1 MNAFTPRKARR
12 NECIHCGGASPLA
25 EARRGIAPEWVR
37 RCMVQAKSELLSLC
51 VCRVEAFAG
60 PGPRHWSAPGPRA
73 CPPQKRHVTYKPVW
87 GPGPVGPRHGTYTE
101 EEPFCCGQRARQARR
116 IDCSCRWEIS
126 AQPDISVDRRR
137 AVGLDLSNGVQRPG
151 RRRGVQQRAP
161 ASAMRR
167 ITCIIRR
174 SECRRAAV

>member
-51 VCRVEAFAG
+51 VCRVEAGAG

-73 CPPQKRHVTYKPVW
+73 CPPQKRHVTYKRVW

-101 EEPFCCGQRARQARR
+101 EEPFAVASVLDG
-116 IDCSCRWEIS
+116 
-126 AQPDISVDRRR
+126 PDEST
-137 AVGLDLSNGVQRPG
+137 
-151 RRRGVQQRAP
+151 AP
-161 ASAMRR
+161 AGGRYLRNRTFRSTGAAQSASTYRTAYSDPVDGVVCNNEHR
-167 ITCIIRR
+167 QVPC
-174 SECRRAAV
+174 VV

>member
-51 VCRVEAFAG
+51 VCRVEAGAG
-60 PGPRHWSAPGPRA
+60 PCPRHWSAPGPRA
-73 CPPQKRHVTYKPVW
+73 CPPQKRHVTYKRVW
-87 GPGPVGPRHGTYTE
+87 GPRAGWAEAWDLHRGRAL
-101 EEPFCCGQRARQARR
+101 CCGQRSRQARR

-126 AQPDISVDRRR
+126 AQPDISVSRRR
-137 AVGLDLSNGVQRPG
+137 AVGHRTADSNPG
-151 RRRGVQQRAP
+151 RRRGVQQT
-161 ASAMRR
+161 S
-167 ITCIIRR
+167 TGKCNT
-174 SECRRAAV
+174 SYNVHYTTQ